1 MTLRAAVAKRLA
13 RLEGLIVLSDL
24 DGTLAP
30 IVDRPQAVRLPRET
44 RRPLT
49 RLARHR
55 RVRVGIVSG
64 RSLRDLKQLVRI
76 PTAAYAGCH
85 GLEIAWCD
93 LRFRHP
99 RAVARLPLLRRV
111 VRDLRRQTSRFT
123 GVLLE
128 PKGLTVCLHYRLAS
142 PAIVPTLHR
151 LVHEA
156 VERAPGLEILK
167 GKKVL
172 ELRPRIGWGKG
183 EAVAWMRDL
192 LAKSLGRNATLTLY
206 LGDDETDE
214 EAFRAL
220 RRRAISVA
228 VGRQRTRAA
237 YRLRGPAAV
246 QAFLAWLARVVPNTT
261 RLRRRGEPGGRGS
274 RGGDG

>member
-13 RLEGLIVLSDL
+13 RFEGLVVLSDL

-64 RSLRDLKQLVRI
+64 RSLPDLKRLVRI

-85 GLEIAWCD
+85 GLEIAWRD

-99 RAVARLPLLRRV
+99 RAVARLPFLRQV
-111 VRDLRRQTSRFT
+111 VRDLRRQTSRFN

-128 PKGLTVCLHYRLAS
+128 PKGLTVSLHYRLAS
-142 PAIVPTLHR
+142 PAIVPALRR
-151 LVHEA
+151 LVARA
-156 VERAPGLEILK
+156 VRQAPGLEVLP

-172 ELRPRIGWGKG
+172 ELRPRVGWGKG
-183 EAVAWMRDL
+183 KAAVLMRKW
-192 LAKSLGRNATLTLY
+192 LAGSLGSPTPLIIY

-220 RRRAISVA
+220 RGRAISVA
-228 VGRQRTRAA
+228 VGRRRTGAP
-237 YRLRGPAAV
+237 YRLRDPAAV
-246 QAFLAWLARVVPNTT
+246 QAFLAWLV
-261 RLRRRGEPGGRGS
+261 RLLT
-274 RGGDG
+274 GDPRP